1 MVTIIKIGITGGIAS
16 GKSLVLD
23 ELSKFQDGL
32 TLDSDKIARETYEK
46 GGPAYKYLVKIFGEK
61 ILDEEGGIIRKKLAE
76 KIYND
81 SDLRKKVESII
92 HPLVVQEF
100 QKVAKEAEEKN
111 LKYVGLE
118 VPLVFQSEHV
128 DHKIF
133 DYIVLVDVEEE
144 EQLKR
149 VKQRSN
155 IPKELAQR
163 IIDIQGFTK
172 GIKKKAD
179 YAINSNGLPSDTR
192 RRARELFERL
202 LKVS

>member
-1 MVTIIKIGITGGIAS
+1 M
-16 GKSLVLD
+16 
-23 ELSKFQDGL
+23 
-32 TLDSDKIARETYEK
+32 
-46 GGPAYKYLVKIFGEK
+46 
-61 ILDEEGGIIRKKLAE
+61 
-76 KIYND
+76 
-81 SDLRKKVESII
+81 
-92 HPLVVQEF
+92 QEF